1 MELLIDGVRAEL
13 GDSEPAITRKSI
25 DINNPSTRFVDSTN
39 SFQLP
44 STNVNKAIF
53 ESPSAVGS
61 DSRSHDKKYN
71 VVLSDVFQL
80 MRGHGFLDRSNKD
93 SLNFQIVD
101 ASKDFFKSLDIK
113 LNQISWDDKDTEL
126 TTASIDA
133 LDSHDINNLW
143 YWGKACYHAQ
153 ALQINTDQTTGNDR
167 CKYSRPAFNVNS
179 LINRAVAAL
188 GYTFTEPS
196 EKLAISS
203 NHEKFYFTSY
213 QKTIN
218 QTYNVVGSA
227 SITGLDAY
235 DFKMAVVDVTNTTV
249 KGLKKF
255 FVRVRGHIVA
265 SENMQL
271 KIHAVDATGNKVI
284 DNVFDLPTDG
294 FVDFTTTEIY
304 DGPTGM
310 TVSATLIGTG
320 DVEFI
325 NVLTYSALDEKNIDL
340 STNPFLTAKIK
351 AYEMMPDITYLD
363 LVKLVCVVYNKYPV
377 VDTYYKTM
385 RFESMTNLSKIN
397 SKDWSGKF
405 IIGSE
410 NVTSNYKRLG
420 QKNWLKYENDSTVA
434 FNSGWDSFQTDNES
448 LQAESDYIT
457 LQFGA
462 SKDVVINNNI
472 ISHVSVYNDT
482 TRIPDQTIN
491 KRLFEINSDKLQ
503 FINLNWENLS
513 KNYYANYFNSLY
525 RIRAIDCLMNLNK
538 LDVLS
543 WNEKQL
549 VYVDYFKTIFQV
561 LEISNFIP
569 GKLTRV
575 KLLAYGR

>member
-1 MELLIDGVRAEL
+1 MQLIVDGIQAEL

-25 DINNPSTRFVDSTN
+25 DINNPSARFVDITN

-44 STNVNKAIF
+44 FTNTNKKIF
-53 ESPSAVGS
+53 GSPSAVGS
-61 DSRSHDKKYN
+61 DNRSHDKQYN
-71 VVLSDVFQL
+71 AILFDVFQL
-80 MRGHGFLDRSNKD
+80 MKGHGFLSKSNKNT
-93 SLNFQIVD
+93 LGFQIVD
-101 ASKDFFKSLDIK
+101 SSKDFFKSLDIK

-126 TTASIDA
+126 TTTAIDA

-167 CKYSRPAFNVNS
+167 CKYSRPAFNVNA
-179 LINRAVAAL
+179 LINRAVSNL
-188 GYTFTEPS
+188 GYIFTEPN

-203 NHEKFYFTSY
+203 NHDLFCFTSY

-218 QTYNVVGSA
+218 ETYTVTETAN
-227 SITGLDAY
+227 ITGFDTY
-235 DFKMAVVDVTNTTV
+235 DFKMSVVDVTNTTV

-255 FVRVRGHIVA
+255 YVRIRGHIIA
-265 SENMQL
+265 DPNMQL
-271 KIHAVDATGNKVI
+271 KIHAVDQSGNKII
-284 DNVFDLPTDG
+284 DNVFDLPTDAT
-294 FVDFTTTEIY
+294 VDFTSTEIY

-310 TVSATLIGTG
+310 TVSAQLIGTG
-320 DVEFI
+320 DVEFV
-325 NVLTYSALDEKNIDL
+325 NVLAYSMIDEKNLDL

-351 AYEMMPDITYLD
+351 AYCMLPDLTYLD
-363 LVKLVCVVYNKYPV
+363 LVKLICVVYNKYPV
-377 VDTYYKTM
+377 VDTYLKTM
-385 RFESMTNLSKIN
+385 RFETMANISKIN
-397 SKDWSGKF
+397 SKDWSDKF

-410 NVTSNYKRLG
+410 NITSDFKNIG
-420 QKNWLKYENDSTVA
+420 QKNWLKYENDKTVT
-434 FNSGWDSFQTDNES
+434 FDTGWSSFLSDNEK
-448 LQAESDYIT
+448 LKPESDYIV
-457 LQFGA
+457 LAFGA
-462 SKDVVINNNI
+462 SKDVVINNNEVAQ
-472 ISHVSVYNDT
+472 VSIYNDT

-503 FINLNWENLS
+503 FVNLNWENLAS
-513 KNYYANYFNSLY
+513 NYYDNYFNSLF

-549 VYVDYFKTIFQV
+549 VYVDYFKTTFRV